1 MTFMI
6 KSQLSSL
13 PSLAARSSPAAA
25 AAAAA
30 AAASRI
36 SAAVVTKRTMAAAA
50 APLAAPTDL
59 VKTSLYD
66 LHKGAY
72 RRLDKRRGVIAVSP
86 T

>member
-1 MTFMI
+1 VTAPVQFRFDPCCYTMTFVM
-6 KSQLSSL
+6 KSQLLSL

-30 AAASRI
+30 SRI
-36 SAAVVTKRTMAAAA
+36 SAAVTKRTMAAAA
-50 APLAAPTDL
+50 APTAAPTDL

-72 RRLDKRRGVIAVSP
+72 RRLD
-86 T
+86 

>member
-25 AAAAA
+25 AAAA
-30 AAASRI
+30 SRI

-50 APLAAPTDL
+50 PIAAPTDL

-72 RRLDKRRGVIAVSP
+72 RRLNKRRGVIAVSP